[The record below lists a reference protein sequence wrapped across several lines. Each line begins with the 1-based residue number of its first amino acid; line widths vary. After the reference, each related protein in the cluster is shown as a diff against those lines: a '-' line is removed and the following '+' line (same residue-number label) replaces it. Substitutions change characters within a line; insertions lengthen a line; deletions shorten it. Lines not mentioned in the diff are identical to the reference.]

1 MSLGRN
7 LGLFVGLAA
16 LWGLSFPAISAG
28 LDSLPPL
35 LFAALRYDIGGALLL
50 GYLVL
55 RGVEW
60 RPTTRIDWLTIAIAG
75 AFLIAGNSLLFIGQ
89 QTIPGGIASILYG
102 LIPILTAGFAAVL
115 LPAEPIS
122 TRRLIGVAAGLAG
135 VAVIAQPDPANLFTA
150 EVIGM
155 GFVLGAAASVALG
168 SVLLR
173 RVTPSI
179 SISAMTAWAMLV
191 GGLMLHVGSVA
202 IGEGLADVT
211 PSFVGIVS
219 VVYLAV
225 FASAVAYVIYF
236 TLLKEFGPLEINLV
250 SYVVPVFAT
259 GAGIVLLGES
269 FTIAMVGG
277 FALIAGGFFVLKGR
291 SIADELG
298 YRF

>member
-60 RPTTRIDWLTIAIAG
+60 RPTTRIDWLTIAIAS

-89 QTIPGGIASILYG
+89 QTVSGGIASILYG

-115 LPAEPIS
+115 LPSEPIS
-122 TRRLIGVAAGLAG
+122 ARRLIGVATGLAG

-150 EVIGM
+150 EVVGM

-173 RVTPSI
+173 RVSPSI

-202 IGEGLADVT
+202 IGEGIADVT
-211 PSFVGIVS
+211 PSFVGVVS

-259 GAGIVLLGES
+259 VAGIVLLDEP

-277 FALIAGGFFVLKGR
+277 FALIAGGFLLVKGR

-298 YRF
+298 YRL

>member
-1 MSLGRN
+1 
-7 LGLFVGLAA
+7 
-16 LWGLSFPAISAG
+16 
-28 LDSLPPL
+28 
-35 LFAALRYDIGGALLL
+35 
-50 GYLVL
+50 
-55 RGVEW
+55 
-60 RPTTRIDWLTIAIAG
+60 
-75 AFLIAGNSLLFIGQ
+75 
-89 QTIPGGIASILYG
+89 
-102 LIPILTAGFAAVL
+102 
-115 LPAEPIS
+115 
-122 TRRLIGVAAGLAG
+122 LIGVAAGLAG

-173 RVTPSI
+173 RVSPSI

-277 FALIAGGFFVLKGR
+277 FALIAGGFFVVKGR